1 MLWFH
6 VLFLGRAEGETIIF
20 GVTDSQ
26 LLASV
31 FSLALR
37 WECTRTSPFRR
48 EHGTW
53 HRLLPCT
60 CPAVRACKLNL
71 PHLLRVSSALVDA
84 CQDPWRGAFCLRA
97 KLGLSPHLKEQRL
110 CSGVLPWLS
119 AQGKGTR
126 GWTRFPLLL
135 SLQYSAWK
143 RKKKSGIKFWNLK
156 VRFLC
161 VCSAGVPGG
170 AHGLGTPGGPGPST
184 LDIHIFPSANLTLAT
199 LKAKRVV
206 VGTPQLAGF
215 MWKCL
220 QIH

>member
-1 MLWFH
+1 MPACKIRAQPSSEGAASLWRCAALA
-6 VLFLGRAEGETIIF
+6 VRTGQRYERMDPLPPA
-20 GVTDSQ
+20 SQ
-26 LLASV
+26 LAI
-31 FSLALR
+31 
-37 WECTRTSPFRR
+37 
-48 EHGTW
+48 
-53 HRLLPCT
+53 
-60 CPAVRACKLNL
+60 
-71 PHLLRVSSALVDA
+71 
-84 CQDPWRGAFCLRA
+84 QCLE
-97 KLGLSPHLKEQRL
+97 KK
-110 CSGVLPWLS
+110 
-119 AQGKGTR
+119 
-126 GWTRFPLLL
+126 
-135 SLQYSAWK
+135 
-143 RKKKSGIKFWNLK
+143 KKKSGIKFWNLK